1 MAGSGQGYLIGNF
14 TVTDPELM
22 AQYSQEAGPLAESY
36 GGEVVVAVSDLAT
49 VEGQAQSTLIVIRFP
64 SLAKAEAFYQD
75 PAYAPVRD
83 LRVKATTGGFLA
95 LVPSLPIIP

>member
-1 MAGSGQGYLIGNF
+1 MEGRAQGYLIGNF

-22 AQYSQEAGPLAESY
+22 IQYSQQAGPLAESY
-36 GGEVVVAVSDLAT
+36 GGEVVVAVSDLAV

-64 SLAKAEAFYQD
+64 NLDKAKAFYQD
-75 PAYAPVRD
+75 PAYAPVRE

-95 LVPSLPIIP
+95 LVPGLPIIS